1 VALRRVKKEFYKT
14 IPTTSMPAAVLYMAK
29 EEEEEGAGKA
39 SGKVKAVAIDVMLS
53 VSEWYLEWTLRLM
66 LEVGDRWAGDLAAK
80 HQFYRILQNHRD
92 AVTGFTMRHRT
103 SIAQGLGISSLGL
116 CRKALPQLHSV
127 MAQMRAL
134 TDKFSQSTDAESERP
149 YKAWLMNN
157 GTTIGASWRRGW
169 TRPRSSSGSC
179 CMSPRDCWCSA

>member
-1 VALRRVKKEFYKT
+1 LEGDAWPPEGEPNKTLTVALRRVEKDFYKT
-14 IPTTSMPAAVLYMAK
+14 IPTTSMPAAVLDKAK
-29 EEEEEGAGKA
+29 EEEEEGVGKA
-39 SGKVKAVAIDVMLS
+39 TGKGKAVAIDVKWS

-66 LEVGDRWAGDLAAK
+66 LEVGDQWAGDLAAK

-103 SIAQGLGISSLGL
+103 SIAQGLGIGSLGL

-134 TDKFSQSTDAESERP
+134 TDKFSHSTDAESERP

-157 GTTIGASWRRGW
+157 GTTIGTSWRHG
-169 TRPRSSSGSC
+169 
-179 CMSPRDCWCSA
+179 